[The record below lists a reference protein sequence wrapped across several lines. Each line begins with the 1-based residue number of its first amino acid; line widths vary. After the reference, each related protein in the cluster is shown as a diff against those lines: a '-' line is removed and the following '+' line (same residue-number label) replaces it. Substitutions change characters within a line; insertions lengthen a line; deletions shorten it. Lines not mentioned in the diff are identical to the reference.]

1 VIVGVSPDSVRKH
14 VNFKRR
20 FKLPFTL
27 VADVD
32 HAVAEAYGVWVE
44 KRLFGHR
51 YMAVE
56 RTTFLIGPDGKIRKV
71 WESPNVLVHAAEVQ
85 RALER
90 LKRPRPAEG

>member
-1 VIVGVSPDSVRKH
+1 MVIGVSPDSVRKH

-32 HAVAEAYGVWVE
+32 HAVSEAYGVWIE

-51 YMAVE
+51 YMGVE
-56 RTTFLIGPDGKIRKV
+56 RTTFLIGADGRIRRV
-71 WESPNVLVHAAEVQ
+71 WNDVNVLTHADEVEK
-85 RALER
+85 AVAR
-90 LKRPRPAEG
+90 LKR

>member
-1 VIVGVSPDSVRKH
+1 MVLGVSPDSVRKH

-32 HAVAEAYGVWVE
+32 HAVAEAYGVWAE

-56 RTTFLIGPDGKIRKV
+56 RTTFLIAADGRIRRV
-71 WESPNVLVHAAEVQ
+71 WEDVNVLTHASEVAKAVDKL
-85 RALER
+85 RR
-90 LKRPRPAEG
+90 